1 MANERLVRLK
11 AGAITETRELFGIFI
26 YFWVLLSL
34 FSLHKALVLNEESL
48 IYHQGFALI
57 NALALAKVVLLAEFF
72 HVGDKFKN
80 RPLIY
85 PIMFKSVIF
94 AVILMCFHIIEETLI
109 GVLHDKTL
117 SQSIPKIGGG
127 TLQGILMVGIIMF
140 VVLTPFFAFRELGR
154 AIGTEQM
161 RSLLFG
167 ANTKLFGANTKSRTA
182 PPMIRGSAMVE
193 SDKADQHNLQRFVD
207 AQSPVFEEVCL
218 ELQEGRKSGHWTWF
232 IFPQIGGLGDSQL
245 ARKFA
250 ISSREEAEAYINH
263 PILGPRL
270 RHCTRLMTLVEG
282 SSIDQIFAYP
292 DDLKF
297 HSSMTLFANATS
309 DNQVFRDALQK
320 YFGGEL
326 DRLTVERLGSLK
338 I

>member
-1 MANERLVRLK
+1 MVSERLLRLK
-11 AGAITETRELFGIFI
+11 TGAIDETRELFGIFI

-48 IYHQGFALI
+48 IYHQGFALS
-57 NALALAKVVLLAEFF
+57 NALALAKVVMIAEFF
-72 HVGDKFKN
+72 HVGDKLKN

-85 PIMFKSVIF
+85 PIVFKSAGF
-94 AVILMCFHIIEETLI
+94 AVILICFHIIEETII
-109 GVLHDKTL
+109 GVLHGKML
-117 SQSIPKIGGG
+117 SQSIPDIGGG

-140 VVLTPFFAFRELGR
+140 VVLMPFFAFRELGR
-154 AIGTEQM
+154 AIGTEQL

-167 ANTKLFGANTKSRTA
+167 GETKAVAA
-182 PPMIRGSAMVE
+182 PPIMPGSAMAE
-193 SDKADQHNLQRFVD
+193 NDKNDRHNLQRFVD
-207 AQSPVFEEVCL
+207 DQSPVFEEVCL
-218 ELQEGRKSGHWTWF
+218 ELQEGRKKGHWMWF
-232 IFPQIGGLGDSQL
+232 IFPQIEGLGYSQL

-250 ISSREEAEAYINH
+250 ISSREEAEAYLNH

-270 RHCTRLMTLVEG
+270 RHCPRLITLVEG
-282 SSIDQIFAYP
+282 RSIDQIFGAP

-309 DNQVFRDALQK
+309 DNRVFRDALHK

-326 DRLTVERLGSLK
+326 DRLTLERL
-338 I
+338 